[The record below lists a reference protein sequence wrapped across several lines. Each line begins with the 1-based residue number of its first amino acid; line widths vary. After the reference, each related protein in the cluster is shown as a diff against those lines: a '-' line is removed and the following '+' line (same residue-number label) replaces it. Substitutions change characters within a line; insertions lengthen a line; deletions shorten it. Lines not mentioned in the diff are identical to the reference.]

1 MTRDTEIE
9 QTLAVANE
17 LILTRL
23 GSSSSKAAENELSVA
38 VRKIAEIRTRMLT
51 NPGFDPTEQ
60 TRAVEFLLERVCDS
74 I

>member
-23 GSSSSKAAENELSVA
+23 SSSSSKAAENELSVA

-60 TRAVEFLLERVCDS
+60 TRAVEFSLERVCDS